1 MIAFFIIIVLVVG
14 FLGGYILKN
23 LLVKANLKG
32 QLKELESQIEESN
45 RKKRDI
51 ILEAKEEAL
60 KLKKDAEKD
69 IKKLREEVQRY
80 ESRIA
85 KKEDFLDKRE
95 EQLNQKYDKL
105 EHLKKEYTD
114 LKEEYEAKLT
124 SIDKKIEEIAEMTKQ
139 DAINYLVKKVEKDAK
154 YYMAQKIK
162 EYEEQ
167 LKDDSETIAKKI
179 LSTAIQR
186 FASDY
191 TSEIVVSTIELPNDD
206 MKGRIIGREGR
217 NIKSFE
223 KITGVDLIIDD
234 TPEVVTLSSHDPL
247 RREIA
252 KQTLTKLIAD
262 GRIHPAHIEEIYR
275 KVVEE
280 IHTLIKKYGQ
290 DAALQTNVRDIH
302 PELIKLLGKLYFRTS
317 FGQNVLQH
325 SIETAFIG
333 SMIAEELGLNANKVR
348 RACLLHD
355 IGKAV
360 DHTVEGSHAIIGA
373 ELAKRYREKDGI
385 VNMIASHHNEVE
397 PETPEAVIVMAA
409 DAVSAS
415 RPGARKETLDLYI
428 KRIKSL
434 ESIVKDIDNVT
445 NAYAIQAGRELRVIV
460 EPDKVDDVMASKIS
474 YDVARIIEKNMEYP
488 GQIKVSVIREK
499 RFVDFAK

>member
-1 MIAFFIIIVLVVG
+1 MIALFIVIALVVG
-14 FLGGYILKN
+14 FLVGYILKN

-60 KLKKDAEKD
+60 KLKRDAEKD

-114 LKEEYEAKLT
+114 LKEEYEAKLA

-139 DAINYLVKKVEKDAK
+139 DAIDYLVSKVEKDAK

-280 IHTLIKKYGQ
+280 IHALIKKYGQ

-373 ELAKRYREKDGI
+373 ELAKRYREKDDI
-385 VNMIASHHNEVE
+385 VNMIAAHHNEVE

-409 DAVSAS
+409 DAISAS

-434 ESIVKDIDNVT
+434 ENIVKDVDNVT
-445 NAYAIQAGRELRVIV
+445 NAYAIQAGRELRIIV
-460 EPDKVDDVMASKIS
+460 EPDKVDDVMAAKIS
-474 YDVARIIEKNMEYP
+474 YDVARIIEKSMEYP

>member
-1 MIAFFIIIVLVVG
+1 MLIL
-14 FLGGYILKN
+14 YILIS
-23 LLVKANLKG
+23 LAVGLGIGYFIRSTILKSGLSG
-32 QLKELESQIEESN
+32 QLQELQKDIDEAN

-51 ILEAKEEAL
+51 ILEAKEEAI
-60 KLKKDAEKD
+60 KLKKEAEKE
-69 IKKLREEVQRY
+69 IKKEREELQRY
-80 ESRIA
+80 ESRIT
-85 KKEDFLDKRE
+85 KKEDI
-95 EQLNQKYDKL
+95 L
-105 EHLKKEYTD
+105 EKKEAQLDQKHEKLND
-114 LKEEYEAKLT
+114 LKDEYTELKSEYEKKLKLV
-124 SIDKKIEEIAEMTKQ
+124 DEKLEEIAGMTKEE
-139 DAINYLVKKVEKDAK
+139 AIDHLVKQVEKDAE
-154 YYMAQKIK
+154 YFMAQKIK
-162 EYEEQ
+162 EFEDQ
-167 LKDDSETIAKKI
+167 FKDDSDMIAKKI
-179 LSTAIQR
+179 LSTVIQR
-186 FASDY
+186 YASDY

-252 KQTLTKLIAD
+252 RITLTKLIAD
-262 GRIHPAHIEEIYR
+262 GRIHPARIEEIYR
-275 KVVEE
+275 KSLDE
-280 IHTLIKKYGQ
+280 IQTSIKKYGQ
-290 DAALQTNVRDIH
+290 DAALETNVRDVH
-302 PELIKLLGKLYFRTS
+302 PELIKLLGKLHFRTS

-333 SMIAEELGLNANKVR
+333 SMLAEELGLNANKVR

-373 ELAKRYREKDGI
+373 ELAKRYREKPDI
-385 VNMIASHHNEVE
+385 INMIAAHHNEVE

-409 DAVSAS
+409 DAISAS
-415 RPGARKETLDLYI
+415 RPGARKETLELYI
-428 KRIKSL
+428 KRIKTL
-434 ESIVKDIDNVT
+434 EDIVKDMDNVV

-474 YDVARIIEKNMEYP
+474 YDIARIIEKSMEYP

>member
-1 MIAFFIIIVLVVG
+1 MIAIYIIISIVAG
-14 FLGGYILKN
+14 FIAGYIAKN
-23 LLVKANLKG
+23 TVLRETFNSKLR
-32 QLKELESQIEESN
+32 ELQKDIDEAN
-45 RKKRDI
+45 RKKRDL
-51 ILEAKEEAL
+51 ILEAKEEVI
-60 KLKKDAEKD
+60 KLKKEAERE
-69 IKKLREEVQRY
+69 IKKEREEIQRY

-85 KKEDFLDKRE
+85 KKEDLLDKKE
-95 EQLNQKYDKL
+95 EQL
-105 EHLKKEYTD
+105 
-114 LKEEYEAKLT
+114 
-124 SIDKKIEEIAEMTKQ
+124 DKKYEKVSELKDQYTELKNKYENKLVEAEKRIEEIAQMTK
-139 DAINYLVKKVEKDAK
+139 DEAIDYLVKKVEKDAE
-154 YYMAQKIK
+154 YFMAQRLKDF
-162 EYEEQ
+162 EEQ
-167 LKDDSETIAKKI
+167 LKSDSDMIAKRI

-186 FASDY
+186 YASDY

-234 TPEVVTLSSHDPL
+234 TPEVVTLSSHDPM

-252 KQTLTKLIAD
+252 KMTLTKLIAD

-275 KVVEE
+275 KALEE
-280 IHTLIKKYGQ
+280 VQALIKKYGQ
-290 DAALQTNVRDIH
+290 DTALETNVRDLH
-302 PELIKLLGKLYFRTS
+302 PELIKLLGKLHFRTS

-333 SMIAEELGLNANKVR
+333 SMLASELGLNVSKVK

-373 ELAKRYREKDGI
+373 ELAKRYKEKDDI
-385 VNMIASHHNEVE
+385 VNMIAAHHNEVE
-397 PETPEAVIVMAA
+397 PATPEAVIVMAA
-409 DAVSAS
+409 DAISAS
-415 RPGARKETLDLYI
+415 RPGARKETLELYI
-428 KRIKSL
+428 KRIKTL
-434 ESIVKDIDNVT
+434 ENIVKDMDNVT

-474 YDVARIIEKNMEYP
+474 YDVARIIEKSMEYP

>member
-1 MIAFFIIIVLVVG
+1 MIALYIIISLIAGLIVG
-14 FLGGYILKN
+14 YLIKSTILKSN
-23 LLVKANLKG
+23 FNGKLLK
-32 QLKELESQIEESN
+32 LKEEIEEAN

-51 ILEAKEEAL
+51 ILEAKEEAI
-60 KLKKDAEKD
+60 KLKKEAEKE
-69 IKKLREEVQRY
+69 IKKEREEIQRY
-80 ESRIA
+80 ESRIS
-85 KKEDFLDKRE
+85 KKEDLLDKKE
-95 EQLNQKYDKL
+95 EQLEQKYEKL
-105 EHLKKEYTD
+105 SELKDQYTN
-114 LKEEYEAKLT
+114 LKNEYELKLQ
-124 SIDKKIEEIAEMTKQ
+124 SVDKKIEEIAEMSKQ
-139 DAINYLVKKVEKDAK
+139 EAIDYLVKQVEKDAQ
-154 YYMAQKIK
+154 YFMAQKIK

-167 LKDDSETIAKKI
+167 LKNDSDTIAKKI

-186 FASDY
+186 YASDY

-234 TPEVVTLSSHDPL
+234 TPEVVTLSSHDPM

-252 KQTLTKLIAD
+252 RITLTKLIAD

-275 KVVEE
+275 KALEE
-280 IHTLIKKYGQ
+280 VHALIKKYGQ
-290 DAALQTNVRDIH
+290 DAALETNVRDVH
-302 PELIKLLGKLYFRTS
+302 PELIKLLGKLHFRTS

-333 SMIAEELGLNANKVR
+333 SMLAQELGLNVNKVR

-373 ELAKRYREKDGI
+373 ELAKRYKEKADI
-385 VNMIASHHNEVE
+385 VNMIAAHHNEVE
-397 PETPEAVIVMAA
+397 PQSPEAVIVMAA
-409 DAVSAS
+409 DAISAS

-428 KRIKSL
+428 KRIRTL
-434 ESIVKDIDNVT
+434 EGIVKDMDNVT

-499 RFVDFAK
+499 RFVDFAR